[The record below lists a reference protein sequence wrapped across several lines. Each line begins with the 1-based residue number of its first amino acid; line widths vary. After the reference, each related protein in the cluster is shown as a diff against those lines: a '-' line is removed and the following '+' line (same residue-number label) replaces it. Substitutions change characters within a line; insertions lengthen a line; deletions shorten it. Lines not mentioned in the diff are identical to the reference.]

1 MVAAVAQVLVVVG
14 RLVEPELC
22 SQAGHMEQQQQQ
34 ELVMPVNIVSLLF

>member
-1 MVAAVAQVLVVVG
+1 MVAAVAQMLAVVG

-22 SQAGHMEQQQQQ
+22 SQAGHMEQQQQ